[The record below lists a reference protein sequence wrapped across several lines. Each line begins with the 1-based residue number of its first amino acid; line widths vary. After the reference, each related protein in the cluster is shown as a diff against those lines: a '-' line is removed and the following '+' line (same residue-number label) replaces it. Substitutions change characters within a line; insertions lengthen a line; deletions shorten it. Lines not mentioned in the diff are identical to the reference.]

1 MIYFEGKEEE
11 TKARN
16 FLFFFSKKEKKSRA
30 ISKTKDHRGFS
41 SEIEE
46 AQRNENFNLFFSF
59 FEMKNKDEKSKIQRD
74 EREKE
79 RKEGRKK

>member
-16 FLFFFSKKEKKSRA
+16 FFFSSKKEKKISRYF
-30 ISKTKDHRGFS
+30 KDKRS
-41 SEIEE
+41 SRIFE
-46 AQRNENFNLFFSF
+46 RNRRSTEKRKLQSFFSF

-79 RKEGRKK
+79 KWKEGRKK